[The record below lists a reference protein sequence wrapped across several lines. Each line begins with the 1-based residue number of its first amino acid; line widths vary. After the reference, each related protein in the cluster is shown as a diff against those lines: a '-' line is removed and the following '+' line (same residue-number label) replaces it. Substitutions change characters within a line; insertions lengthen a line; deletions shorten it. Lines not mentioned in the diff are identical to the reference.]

1 MSKRVFFRIVFILS
15 PLFIFSLQSEI
26 LKSSSGVTFEFE
38 FRTLQPGE
46 IIKVALRENPSVKE
60 AIIRFIGKEY
70 SLKKRNADT
79 ESFVFIDL
87 DLALEPKIYIMK
99 IYVKKISGEWE
110 YVQKEIPVTAKEFP
124 LKQLW
129 VKEEFVT
136 PPPEFQDR
144 IERESEIVNLVYS
157 VVTPEWLGEGK
168 FILPSSGEIVPN
180 FGERRIFNNKPRSPH
195 SGIDISA
202 PYGTPSKASN
212 SGKVVLA
219 RDLYFAGKTVIV
231 DHGLGLFTIY
241 CHFSQIKVKRGE
253 FVKKGAVI
261 GEVGATGRVTGPH
274 LHWGVKLLKSRI
286 DPLSLLSLPLD

>member
-79 ESFVFIDL
+79 ESFVFVDL
-87 DLALEPKIYIMK
+87 DLALEPKIYVMK